1 MLTGTRWH
9 SRLPFLSLCCLR
21 FRFNRKEEK
30 SHALMK
36 DEAFKDIQERL
47 AEAFDLEKT
56 QYIDEEA
63 LKLAKL
69 EYKYGLLEDELMQA
83 KDQLAEKAVERS
95 QLEPQATTFS
105 RIEHHSSMES
115 LESVNKS
122 LQIEL
127 EKSLAKAAEYEN
139 KTQGLE
145 SELAES
151 RSNELRSMESATALE
166 HRVEQTQKDLDQANH
181 ELEEYRKQLD
191 QTLSEHSQQDYETAM
206 HTLEEALKRE
216 VDLKRALEQASESI
230 KDSVTNHGPRAVDEQ
245 EGVHLSQLEYDR
257 LSEQTSKW
265 QEDCFAAQEEAMQLG
280 DQLQRMEMQLLA
292 ARTEIAQLEV
302 SESTDLADEDNDR
315 VQELTEELEQTRV
328 QLERLRHQNS
338 DYATR
343 LETAALEGQSE
354 LQDSLNTLRGQLEH
368 EAEALSKTQR
378 MLQEKQ
384 REVEDLSIELDSATY
399 SRQTCEREIQ
409 GLKSQ
414 LEESR
419 VQANDGSHDRVL
431 LLEQQL
437 EEASERCQVMEAQLS
452 TRENDLRSQL
462 QNVRRENHDLESRVE
477 MQEKELS
484 QQIDTIRHGQSRV
497 QELETMLGDALR
509 EQASISEKAKELEGH
524 VNDLQDAAELQQHTA
539 TEAQDRVSLVVDVYS
554 RILGATALEDPEEL
568 LRGLNVDSQGVEP
581 ITDVGR
587 RLFDLRQ
594 AELNGKMRVKALE
607 EEIQSLQSQDTPV
620 NEVSHEPSAKQGDQA
635 EVRELKDKLARME
648 HGLMKLQQFLQEFQD
663 EKKRAV
669 LELQQK
675 LNESDA
681 EVERVRSQLA
691 TAQAMLLT
699 RPSDQGSPLHT
710 AIQPDTV
717 ALGSLPVVD
726 VKEASPVPPTQH
738 SALLSDHETFK
749 GTERFHHE
757 AILALKPLQQQN
769 AELEKTLLD
778 LKHRYERSQ
787 KENDHLLSQLEDEN
801 QRLRSKAEHMSPD
814 MSTEHLERIRELD
827 VQLIELQRQLKT
839 AQREREFTR
848 QDMRSLKAELARY
861 RAKS

>member
-1 MLTGTRWH
+1 
-9 SRLPFLSLCCLR
+9 
-21 FRFNRKEEK
+21 
-30 SHALMK
+30 MK

-47 AEAFDLEKT
+47 ADSFDLEKA
-56 QYIDEEA
+56 QYIEEEA
-63 LKLAKL
+63 LKLARL
-69 EYKYGLLEDELMQA
+69 EYKYGLIEDELMQA
-83 KDQLAEKAVERS
+83 KVQLAAKVVERS
-95 QLEPQATTFS
+95 QLESQAATLS
-105 RIEHHSSMES
+105 MVEHHSSMES

-127 EKSLAKAAEYEN
+127 EKSLVKAAGYEN
-139 KTQGLE
+139 KTQELE

-151 RSNELRSMESATALE
+151 RSNELRSMEAAAAME
-166 HRVEQTQKDLDQANH
+166 HRVEQAQKSLDQANH
-181 ELEEYRKQLD
+181 ELDEYHKQLD
-191 QTLSEHSQQDYETAM
+191 QTLSGHSQQDYETAM

-230 KDSVTNHGPRAVDEQ
+230 KDSVTNHGSRAVDEQ

-257 LSEQTSKW
+257 LTEQTSKW
-265 QEDCFAAQEEAMQLG
+265 QEECFAAQEETMQLG
-280 DQLQRMEMQLLA
+280 DQLRRMEMQLLA
-292 ARTEIAQLEV
+292 ARTEIEQLEA
-302 SESTDLADEDNDR
+302 SESTDLTDKDNDR

-338 DYATR
+338 DFAAR

-354 LQDSLNTLRGQLEH
+354 LQDSLNTLHGQLEQ
-368 EAEALSKTQR
+368 ETEALSKTQR
-378 MLQEKQ
+378 LLQEKQ
-384 REVEDLSIELDSATY
+384 REVEDLSIELDSVTY

-409 GLKSQ
+409 GLKAQ

-419 VQANDGSHDRVL
+419 VQVDDGLHDRVL

-437 EEASERCQVMEAQLS
+437 EEASERRQVVEAQLL

-477 MQEKELS
+477 MQEKELL
-484 QQIDTIRHGQSRV
+484 QQIDIIRHGQSRV
-497 QELETMLGDALR
+497 QDLETMLGNALH
-509 EQASISEKAKELEGH
+509 EQASITEKAKALEDH
-524 VNDLQDAAELQQHTA
+524 VNDLQDAAELQQHTT

-554 RILGATALEDPEEL
+554 RILGAAALEDPEEL
-568 LRGLNVDSQGVEP
+568 LRGLNVDSQSVEP
-581 ITDVGR
+581 ITDVAR

-594 AELNGKMRVKALE
+594 AELNSKMRVKTLE
-607 EEIQSLQSQDTPV
+607 EELQASKSQDTPV
-620 NEVSHEPSAKQGDQA
+620 CEVSHEPSTEQGDKV
-635 EVRELKDKLARME
+635 EVRELKEKLARME
-648 HGLMKLQQFLQEFQD
+648 HGLVKLQQFLQEFQD

-675 LNESDA
+675 LNESDT

-691 TAQAMLLT
+691 TAQAMLLSST
-699 RPSDQGSPLHT
+699 SDQESPLHT
-710 AIQPDTV
+710 AIHSDTV
-717 ALGSLPVVD
+717 ALGPLIVAD
-726 VKEASPVPPTQH
+726 AKEASPIPPTQH
-738 SALLSDHETFK
+738 SVLLSDHETFK
-749 GTERFHHE
+749 GTERIHHE

-827 VQLIELQRQLKT
+827 LQLIELQRQLKT

-848 QDMRSLKAELARY
+848 QDMRSLKAELTRY